1 MIEFSATYS
10 GPNGRASVGS
20 PTVTEDPRTNVICEA
35 ARRAR
40 LQECSPN
47 DAYGVVSIKGFMACA
62 MQAVIQERDEV
73 VRLWDSQPMADH
85 SLEEQA
91 DHEDAMRCFATA
103 LTNVETAQMFA
114 RKALA
119 HVSKPVA
126 IT

>member
-35 ARRAR
+35 ARRCD
-40 LQECSPN
+40 LNENTNEP
-47 DAYGVVSIKGFMACA
+47 YGQNSINGFMACA
-62 MQAVIQERDEV
+62 MQAVIHERDEV
-73 VRLWDSQPMADH
+73 VRLYDSQPMADH